1 SPSGDVIAKAGFVP
15 ALLWLLLLLLVILL
29 LLITNREKTLI
40 NRLCQAVTLVD
51 KVVETLV
58 TRCGFSVY

>member
-1 SPSGDVIAKAGFVP
+1 MP